1 MRRIT
6 AIELKGRKIL
16 MSAFVIAAAMAAVLT
31 MATALSVTDFLQ
43 LIFPSDAGG
52 GTSLKTA
59 GSGNPVML
67 VLGRVYLFLAAQGAQ
82 KALLLYALLLLLLYG
97 LKNLFSYISAVVFA
111 RIKTGIL
118 FDIRNRMHRAVLNQ
132 DFARWSS
139 QAQGQWLSRM
149 SNDVAEYEANVLDSI
164 QLIVSAALTMII
176 YVTMLVYLDWRLTLL
191 VVAVMAIGTLLLSA
205 SRRLKRESRKLQ
217 ALNGELM
224 TTTQETL
231 DSLKEIKAATAIEYV
246 NLRQQSQNR
255 LFTARRISLYR
266 RIYAASP
273 LSDFVG
279 NAIVAAILI
288 IGAYRV
294 MGDAAS
300 LSPALFVSYIMI
312 YVLLLTPIK
321 DFSNA
326 IAQFKKG
333 RGVEERLD
341 EIMDSAAS
349 ALSEE
354 DSRPEP
360 VTSIEL
366 RNTSFAYGD
375 KPVFEGLRFIVPMH
389 KHTAIIGES
398 GSGKTTFGRMIAGLL
413 EPQQGEILV
422 NGTPMAA
429 GARAG
434 RIAYIPQEPML
445 FNDTIE
451 ANIRFGRQ
459 WVTRDDIDKAVQM
472 AQLEPVLQM
481 HKDGLHTYIGDGGS
495 LLSGGE
501 RQRVNIARALVGN
514 PSVVIMDEAT
524 AALDAATEQRFTE
537 ALHTMMEGRT
547 LLVIAHRAS
556 TIANCDKV
564 YDMRTKTFIN
574 Q

>member
-1 MRRIT
+1 
-6 AIELKGRKIL
+6 
-16 MSAFVIAAAMAAVLT
+16 MSAFVIAAAMAAVMT

-67 VLGRVYLFLAAQGAQ
+67 VLGRVYLFLAAQGTQ

-205 SRRLKRESRKLQ
+205 SRRLKRESR
-217 ALNGELM
+217 
-224 TTTQETL
+224 
-231 DSLKEIKAATAIEYV
+231 ATAIEYV

-375 KPVFEGLRFIVPMH
+375 KPVFEGLSLIVPMH
-389 KHTAIIGES
+389 KHIAIIGES

-422 NGTPMAA
+422 NGTPMVA

-564 YDMRTKTFIN
+564 YDMRTKTFVN